1 MFQLTGKLRV
11 KKNTQQVT
19 DSFKKREFVITDES
33 TQYAQHVL
41 FQLTQ
46 DKCDLLD
53 AVNEGDEVKVS
64 FNLRG
69 REWTS
74 PKDGEVKFFNSLDAW
89 KIESMN
95 AGGNAPMPETM
106 PNAAFEEAPDDLPF

>member
-19 DSFKKREFVITDES
+19 DSFKKREFVITDDS
-33 TQYAQHVL
+33 TQYPQHVL

-69 REWTS
+69 REWTN
-74 PKDGEVKFFNSLDAW
+74 PKDGEVRFFNSLDAW
-89 KIESMN
+89 KIEAMN
-95 AGGNAPMPETM
+95 TGGSAPMPETM
-106 PNAAFEEAPDDLPF
+106 PNEAFQEAPDDLPF